1 MKVPLEISSRNIDL
15 STEMEQLVHEKAEK
29 LNNFHDGIISCR
41 VMVEVPHRSRRKGVF
56 YNVRI
61 DLSVPGGDV
70 VVKREPGEDLYISI
84 CNAFDVA
91 ERQLKGVAEKQR
103 GDVKRRE
110 MKPVGRVVRIFPEE
124 GYGFLE
130 NTEGREV
137 YFHENAVLG
146 GKFKELAVGSLI
158 TFVER
163 EGDEGSQAS
172 SVNPV

>member
-15 STEMEQLVHEKAEK
+15 STEMEQLINEKAEK

-41 VMVEVPHRSRRKGVF
+41 VMVEVPHRSQRKGIF

-61 DLSVPGGDV
+61 DLTVPGGDV
-70 VVKREPGEDLYISI
+70 VVKREPGEDLYITI

-91 ERQLKGVAEKQR
+91 ERQLKGFAEKQR

-110 MKPVGRVVRIFPEE
+110 TKPVGRVVRMFPED

-130 NTEGREV
+130 NMEGREV
-137 YFHENAVLG
+137 YFHENSVLG
-146 GKFKELAVGSLI
+146 GKFKDLVVGSLV

-172 SVNPV
+172 SVAPA

>member
-15 STEMEQLVHEKAEK
+15 STEMEQLIHEKAAK

-41 VMVEVPHRSRRKGVF
+41 VMVEVPHRSQRKGVF

-61 DLSVPGGDV
+61 DLTVPGGDV
-70 VVKREPGEDLYISI
+70 VVKREPGEDLYITI

-91 ERQLKGVAEKQR
+91 ERQLKGFAEKQR

-110 MKPVGRVVRIFPEE
+110 TKPVGRVVRIFPED

-130 NTEGREV
+130 NTEGHEV
-137 YFHENAVLG
+137 YFHENSVLG
-146 GKFKELAVGSLI
+146 GKFRDLAVGSLV

-163 EGDEGSQAS
+163 EGDEGAQAS
-172 SVNPV
+172 SVTPV